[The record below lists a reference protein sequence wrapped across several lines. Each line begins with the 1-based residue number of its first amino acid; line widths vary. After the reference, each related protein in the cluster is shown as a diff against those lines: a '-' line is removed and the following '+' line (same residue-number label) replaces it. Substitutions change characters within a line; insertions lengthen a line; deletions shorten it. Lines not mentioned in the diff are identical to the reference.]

1 MKPYT
6 IENAAT
12 FIWEKKA
19 QVNSLLVVVNKIK
32 TAKDLFRYLQKNE
45 EDVETQN
52 IESTKGVLA
61 QDTRLFLL
69 TGDQCPEHKK
79 DVLDELLK
87 ALKKEEQ
94 VRCV

>member
-32 TAKDLFRYLQKNE
+32 TAKDLFRYLQKDKEN
-45 EDVETQN
+45 VETQN
-52 IESTKGVLA
+52 I
-61 QDTRLFLL
+61 
-69 TGDQCPEHKK
+69 
-79 DVLDELLK
+79 
-87 ALKKEEQ
+87 
-94 VRCV
+94 